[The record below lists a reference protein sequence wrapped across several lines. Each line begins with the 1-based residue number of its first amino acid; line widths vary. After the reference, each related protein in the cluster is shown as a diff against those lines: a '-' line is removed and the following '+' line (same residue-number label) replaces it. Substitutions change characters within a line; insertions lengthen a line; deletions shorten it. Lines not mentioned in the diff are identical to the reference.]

1 MFKIV
6 KGRNPHRLSPN
17 FDLVNSSR
25 RSLIMRMRKVNT
37 EFGGQSLFFRSPIL
51 CNGLN
56 NETRIQDDVARF
68 KVAVKGTCVNLNK
81 NVDDF
86 FYH

>member
-6 KGRNPHRLSPN
+6 KGRNHPRLSPN

-37 EFGGQSLFFRSPIL
+37 EFGRQSLFFRSPIL